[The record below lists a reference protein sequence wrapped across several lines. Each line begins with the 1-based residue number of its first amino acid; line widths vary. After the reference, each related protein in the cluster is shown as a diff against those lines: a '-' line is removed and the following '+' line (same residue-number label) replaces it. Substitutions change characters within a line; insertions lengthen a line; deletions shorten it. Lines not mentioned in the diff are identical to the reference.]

1 MENANVGAGLKILCV
16 DNYDSFVWTIV
27 GYLRALGATVE
38 VVRNDRVAVGAPAK
52 VDIDKIGGRFYTD
65 QDGSAPYA
73 TQATDVADA
82 ISTYDGVLISPGP
95 GTPSE
100 AGSSPQVLKA
110 CKELG
115 KPMLGVCLG
124 EQGLAEICG
133 AKIVRAPQL
142 MHGKTSLIHHSGAG
156 IFAGLDNPLQVTR
169 YHSLAVDPETI
180 PAELAVNAKTDD
192 GTIMG
197 LEHKEAP
204 LWGVQF
210 HPESV
215 TTSEGHQMF
224 ANWLRKVREISR

>member
-1 MENANVGAGLKILCV
+1 MENQQVGKGLKILCV

-38 VVRNDRVAVGAPAK
+38 VVRNDRVAANAPAQ

-65 QDGSAPYA
+65 QNGQAPQATRAASVKDAIAPY
-73 TQATDVADA
+73 
-82 ISTYDGVLISPGP
+82 DGILVSPGP

-100 AGSSPQVLKA
+100 AGASPAVLRD
-110 CKELG
+110 CKEVG

-133 AKIVRAPQL
+133 AKVVRAPQL
-142 MHGKTSLIHHSGAG
+142 MHGKTSMISHNHAG
-156 IFAGLDNPLQVTR
+156 IFEGIESPLQITR
-169 YHSLAVDPETI
+169 YHSLAVDPATI
-180 PAELAVNAKTDD
+180 PTELEVTATTDD
-192 GTIMG
+192 GIVMG
-197 LEHKEAP
+197 IQHRQVP

-215 TTSEGHQMF
+215 TTHAGHQMF
-224 ANWLRKVREISR
+224 ANWLRQVRDHR